1 MKSRKFE
8 FDPVSR
14 EWLLYKKEMIF
25 LGRYRLV
32 WTFVGTAKTK
42 AEAAAFVDGG
52 AYGNFETSMQGS
64 TANG

>member
-1 MKSRKFE
+1 MKARKFE
-8 FDPVSR
+8 FDPSCR
-14 EWLLYKKEMIF
+14 EWRLYKKEMVF

-52 AYGNFETSMQGS
+52 VYGKV
-64 TANG
+64 